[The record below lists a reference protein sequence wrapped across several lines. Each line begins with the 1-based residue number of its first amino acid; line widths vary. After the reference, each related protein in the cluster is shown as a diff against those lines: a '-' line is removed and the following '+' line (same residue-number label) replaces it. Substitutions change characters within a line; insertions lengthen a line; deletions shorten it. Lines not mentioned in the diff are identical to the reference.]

1 MYFEVTPRSDQE
13 GISPLDMNE
22 FTFNE
27 RETKISTKEYFLMEE
42 KKISEI
48 KLQEKVSTLCRELIS
63 RT

>member
-22 FTFNE
+22 YTFNE
-27 RETKISTKEYFLMEE
+27 RETKISTKEYFLME

-48 KLQEKVSTLCRELIS
+48 KLQEKVSTLCRELIG